1 MKILINLLISIVV
14 LHTNANASQ
23 LRTQPVFNSVNIV
36 ESDLET
42 LMGAVK
48 TNSLPDMLNDLLA
61 YFPMLHIF
69 VVPMALTSQL
79 YFTSN
84 QRLRW
89 QDSKVSFQDSNWYKL
104 FDMRRIADYR
114 VGYFLAPFENF
125 YTEEKLSDYP
135 KYEFPRMIFKE
146 NVVKSS
152 IIHEFLHFLI
162 YRARLNIFSPVYNVG
177 IIENSV
183 RTIHQL
189 YKKYNDFKKANNNIE
204 TDESLALN
212 LEYRLKILE
221 QITQFGEA
229 EEVDVVNIILNNND
243 KFDLEKVY
251 LINQINYLAE
261 NLQDLNKKLNQQAK
275 SVNDLVDSIQNIEVS
290 NSTRNKLL
298 ELQEKLAQ
306 AQKKC
311 DEQMVYVMKWL
322 DQLS

>member
-1 MKILINLLISIVV
+1 MHVWGWESQLVKILINLLISIVV

-125 YTEEKLSDYP
+125 YTEEKLSD
-135 KYEFPRMIFKE
+135 
-146 NVVKSS
+146 
-152 IIHEFLHFLI
+152 
-162 YRARLNIFSPVYNVG
+162 
-177 IIENSV
+177 
-183 RTIHQL
+183 
-189 YKKYNDFKKANNNIE
+189 
-204 TDESLALN
+204 
-212 LEYRLKILE
+212 
-221 QITQFGEA
+221 
-229 EEVDVVNIILNNND
+229 
-243 KFDLEKVY
+243 
-251 LINQINYLAE
+251 
-261 NLQDLNKKLNQQAK
+261 
-275 SVNDLVDSIQNIEVS
+275 
-290 NSTRNKLL
+290 
-298 ELQEKLAQ
+298 
-306 AQKKC
+306 
-311 DEQMVYVMKWL
+311 
-322 DQLS
+322 